1 MFPGAIVVA
10 TRLLPRALHVS
21 AIGFAAAFGASGAA
35 ILPFAIG
42 AVAQAKGVEVLQ
54 PFAIAL
60 TVSILLL
67 WGALPRMPKAV

>member
-1 MFPGAIVVA
+1 
-10 TRLLPRALHVS
+10 
-21 AIGFAAAFGASGAA
+21 
-35 ILPFAIG
+35 LPFAIG

-67 WGALPRMPKAV
+67 WGGLPRMPKAV